1 MITAV
6 ADTHAL
12 HWYLFDDHQLSN
24 TARDFLDQAQANQ
37 DVVAVSSI
45 TIIELTYLTE
55 KKRVSAELL
64 PRVLEVLADPTTIF
78 YEISLDN
85 AVARAVSRI
94 SREQVPDMPDRIIA
108 ATALYLNVPVISR
121 DSKIKLSTIETIW

>member
-12 HWYLFDDHQLSN
+12 HWYLFDDEQLSN
-24 TARDFLDQAQANQ
+24 TARDFLNQAQVNQ

-45 TIIELTYLTE
+45 TIVEITYLTE
-55 KKRVSAELL
+55 KKRVPAELL

-78 YEISLDN
+78 YEVPLNN
-85 AVARAVSRI
+85 AVARTVAHV

-108 ATALYLNVPVISR
+108 ATALHLNVPVISR
-121 DSKIKLSTIETIW
+121 DSKIKLSTIQTIW